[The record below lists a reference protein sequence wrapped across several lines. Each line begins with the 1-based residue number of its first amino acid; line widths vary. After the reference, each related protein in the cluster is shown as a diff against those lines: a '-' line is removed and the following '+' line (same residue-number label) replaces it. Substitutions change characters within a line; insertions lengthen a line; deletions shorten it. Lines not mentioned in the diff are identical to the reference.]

1 MGFKIDDTEW
11 LPQTTQEHATA
22 WMEEINALL
31 EANNVTD
38 ENGNIVKL
46 SQSFASALYLQVL
59 AGASRLEKNDEK
71 LNAGINSLNVEACD
85 DQQIEN
91 LLPIAAITR
100 NTGSYSTLTLTV
112 TADAENV
119 CVIPAGTKAPFKNVN
134 FIVQTQI
141 VLQPGTTQ
149 NIATVCDTI
158 GAIVVL
164 KGEIT
169 AFETQIPNLAGVV
182 NNVSSIPGNNA
193 ETTASLRQR
202 IIKGNTI
209 PYSLDGVKIA
219 LEELTGVNHARV
231 FFNYNTS
238 GTLTLVGGIELQPRT
253 AYVVI
258 NGESESIAET
268 YARYMNAPTQN
279 APGASSTGSYTT
291 VEMLVTAGAGDATV
305 RSGTSFS
312 YDGMMFK
319 LPPGM
324 ITSVTRK
331 TTASIKFYAIDVGPV
346 TIPAGAITAFDTT
359 IANVVNITNKASV
372 PGIAKT
378 AYSQNYISG
387 SGQTIPIKYDKAE
400 NEIVFVKVVI
410 AKTGESGSQIENQ
423 IKRDLIAASASWI
436 IGQNITSLLT
446 SAPFADCTYTE
457 VAYTQVSRDG
467 ETWVNLIETSV
478 NAIPRVSDDTI
489 TVEGLT

>member
-1 MGFKIDDTEW
+1 MGFKRDNTEW

-38 ENGNIVKL
+38 ENGDIVKL
-46 SQSFASALYLQVL
+46 SQSFASALYLQIL

-134 FIVQTQI
+134 FIVQTEI
-141 VLQPGTTQ
+141 ILQPGTTQ

-238 GTLTLVGGIELQPRT
+238 GILTLAGGIELQPRT

-258 NGESESIAET
+258 NGESDSIAET

-291 VEMLVTAGAGDATV
+291 VEILVTAGSGNATV
-305 RSGTSFS
+305 PKGTSFL
-312 YDGMMFK
+312 YDGMTFK
-319 LPPGM
+319 SDAEKTVGAGS
-324 ITSVTRK
+324 TVSVGFT
-331 TTASIKFYAIDVGPV
+331 AIDVGPV
-346 TIPAGAITAFDTT
+346 TIPAGAVTAFDTN
-359 IANVVNITNKASV
+359 IENAVNITNKASV

-378 AYSQNYISG
+378 AYSQNYISE

-400 NEIVFVKVVI
+400 NEIVFVKVFI

-436 IGQNITSLLT
+436 IGQNVTSLLT

-489 TVEGLT
+489 TVEILT

>member
-38 ENGNIVKL
+38 ENGDIVKL
-46 SQSFASALYLQVL
+46 SQSFASALYLQIL

-134 FIVQTQI
+134 FIVQTEI
-141 VLQPGTTQ
+141 ILQPGTTQ

-193 ETTASLRQR
+193 ETTANLRQR

-238 GTLTLVGGIELQPRT
+238 GILTLAGGIELQPRT

-258 NGESESIAET
+258 NGESDSIAET

-291 VEMLVTAGAGDATV
+291 VEILVTAGSGNATV
-305 RSGTSFS
+305 PKGTSFL
-312 YDGMMFK
+312 YDGMTFK
-319 LPPGM
+319 SDAEKTVGAGS
-324 ITSVTRK
+324 TVSVGFT
-331 TTASIKFYAIDVGPV
+331 AIDVGPV
-346 TIPAGAITAFDTT
+346 TIPAGAVTAFDTK
-359 IANVVNITNKASV
+359 IENAVNITNKASV

-378 AYSQNYISG
+378 AYSQNYISE

-400 NEIVFVKVVI
+400 NEIVFVKVFI

-489 TVEGLT
+489 TVEILT

>member
-38 ENGNIVKL
+38 ENGDIVKL
-46 SQSFASALYLQVL
+46 SQSFASALYLQIL

-182 NNVSSIPGNNA
+182 NNVSSVPGNNA

-238 GTLTLVGGIELQPRT
+238 GILTLAGGIELQPRT

-258 NGESESIAET
+258 NGESDSIAET
-268 YARYMNAPTQN
+268 YAKYMADS
-279 APGASSTGSYTT
+279 A
-291 VEMLVTAGAGDATV
+291 
-305 RSGTSFS
+305 
-312 YDGMMFK
+312 
-319 LPPGM
+319 
-324 ITSVTRK
+324 
-331 TTASIKFYAIDVGPV
+331 
-346 TIPAGAITAFDTT
+346 PAGNNAEHSDRMRHYRRNSRAQRRD
-359 IANVVNITNKASV
+359 NSV
-372 PGIAKT
+372 
-378 AYSQNYISG
+378 
-387 SGQTIPIKYDKAE
+387 
-400 NEIVFVKVVI
+400 
-410 AKTGESGSQIENQ
+410 
-423 IKRDLIAASASWI
+423 
-436 IGQNITSLLT
+436 
-446 SAPFADCTYTE
+446 
-457 VAYTQVSRDG
+457 
-467 ETWVNLIETSV
+467 
-478 NAIPRVSDDTI
+478 
-489 TVEGLT
+489 

>member
-38 ENGNIVKL
+38 ENGDIVKL
-46 SQSFASALYLQVL
+46 SQSFASALYLQIL

-134 FIVQTQI
+134 FVVQTQI
-141 VLQPGTTQ
+141 ILQPGTTQ

-158 GAIVVL
+158 GATVVL

-219 LEELTGVNHARV
+219 LEELTGVNNARV

-238 GTLTLVGGIELQPRT
+238 GTLTLAGGIELQPRT

-279 APGASSTGSYTT
+279 APGASSTGSRTT
-291 VEMLVTAGAGDATV
+291 VEVLVTAGGGDAAV
-305 RSGTSFS
+305 PKGTSFL
-312 YDGMMFK
+312 YDGMTF
-319 LPPGM
+319 L
-324 ITSVTRK
+324 SDEEK
-331 TTASIKFYAIDVGPV
+331 TIAAGSTASVGFTAVDVGPV
-346 TIPAGAITAFDTT
+346 TIPAGAVTAFDTS
-359 IANVVNITNKASV
+359 IENAANITNRASV
-372 PGIAKT
+372 PGTAKT

-387 SGQTIPIKYDKAE
+387 SGQAIPVKYDKAE
-400 NEIVFVKVVI
+400 NEVVFVKVFI

-467 ETWVNLIETSV
+467 ENWVNLIETSV

-489 TVEGLT
+489 TVEALT

>member
-112 TADAENV
+112 TANAENV

-169 AFETQIPNLAGVV
+169 AFETQIPNLASVV

-209 PYSLDGVKIA
+209 PYSLNGVKIA

-238 GTLTLVGGIELQPRT
+238 GTLTLAGGIELQPRT

-291 VEMLVTAGAGDATV
+291 VEILVTAGSKNATV
-305 RSGTSFS
+305 PKGTSFL
-312 YDGMMFK
+312 YDGMTFK
-319 LPPGM
+319 SNAAKNVGAG
-324 ITSVTRK
+324 S
-331 TTASIKFYAIDVGPV
+331 TASVGFTAINVGPV
-346 TIPAGAITAFDTT
+346 TIPSGAVTSFDTN

-378 AYSQNYISG
+378 AFIQNYISG

-400 NEIVFVKVVI
+400 NEIVFVKVFI

-446 SAPFADCTYTE
+446 SAPFANCTYTE

-467 ETWVNLIETSV
+467 ENWVNLIETSV

-489 TVEGLT
+489 IVEILT

>member
-1 MGFKIDDTEW
+1 MGFKINDTEW

-31 EANNVTD
+31 KANNVTD
-38 ENGNIVKL
+38 ENGDIVKL
-46 SQSFASALYLQVL
+46 SQNFASALYLQVL

-134 FIVQTQI
+134 FIVQTEI
-141 VLQPGTTQ
+141 ILQPGTTQ

-182 NNVSSIPGNNA
+182 NNVSSVPGNNA

-219 LEELTGVNHARV
+219 LEKLTGVNHARV
-231 FFNYNTS
+231 FFNYNTN
-238 GTLTLVGGIELQPRT
+238 GTLTLAGGIELQPRT

-258 NGESESIAET
+258 NGESDSIAET
-268 YARYMNAPTQN
+268 YAKYMNAPTQN
-279 APGASSTGSYTT
+279 APGASDTGSYTT
-291 VEMLVTAGAGDATV
+291 VEILVTAGSGNATV
-305 RSGTSFS
+305 PKGTSFL
-312 YDGMMFK
+312 YDGMTFK
-319 LPPGM
+319 SDSEK
-324 ITSVTRK
+324 IVSAES
-331 TTASIKFYAIDVGPV
+331 TASVSFTAVDVGPV
-346 TIPAGAITAFDTT
+346 TIPAGAVTAFDTN
-359 IANVVNITNKASV
+359 IENAVNITNKASV

-400 NEIVFVKVVI
+400 NEIVFVKVFI

-489 TVEGLT
+489 TVETLT

>member
-38 ENGNIVKL
+38 ENGDIVKL
-46 SQSFASALYLQVL
+46 SQNFASALYLQVL

-134 FIVQTQI
+134 FIVQTEI
-141 VLQPGTTQ
+141 ILQPGTTQ
-149 NIATVCDTI
+149 NIATVGDTV

-169 AFETQIPNLAGVV
+169 SFETQIPNLASVV
-182 NNVSSIPGNNA
+182 NNVSSVPGNNA

-238 GTLTLVGGIELQPRT
+238 GILTLAGGIELQPRT

-258 NGESESIAET
+258 NGESDSIAET
-268 YARYMNAPTQN
+268 YAKYMNAPTQN
-279 APGASSTGSYTT
+279 APGASDTGSYTT
-291 VEMLVTAGAGDATV
+291 VEILVTAGSGNATV
-305 RSGTSFS
+305 PKGTSFL
-312 YDGMMFK
+312 YDGMTFK
-319 LPPGM
+319 SDSEKIVSAG
-324 ITSVTRK
+324 S
-331 TTASIKFYAIDVGPV
+331 TASVSFTAVDVGPV
-346 TIPAGAITAFDTT
+346 TIPAGAVTAFDTN
-359 IANVVNITNKASV
+359 IENAVNITNKASV

-400 NEIVFVKVVI
+400 NEIVFVKVFI

-423 IKRDLIAASASWI
+423 IKRDLIATSASWI

-457 VAYTQVSRDG
+457 VAYTQVSKDG

-489 TVEGLT
+489 TVEILT

>member
-1 MGFKIDDTEW
+1 MGFKINDTEW

-22 WMEEINALL
+22 WMEEINTLL
-31 EANNVTD
+31 KANNVTD
-38 ENGNIVKL
+38 ENGDIVKL
-46 SQSFASALYLQVL
+46 SQNFASALYLQVL

-134 FIVQTQI
+134 FIVQTEI
-141 VLQPGTTQ
+141 ILQPGTTQ
-149 NIATVCDTI
+149 NITTVCDTI

-182 NNVSSIPGNNA
+182 NNVSSVPGNNA

-219 LEELTGVNHARV
+219 LEKLTGVNHARV
-231 FFNYNTS
+231 FFNYNTN
-238 GTLTLVGGIELQPRT
+238 GTLTLAGGIELQPRT

-258 NGESESIAET
+258 NGESDSIAET
-268 YARYMNAPTQN
+268 YAKYMNAPTQN
-279 APGASSTGSYTT
+279 APGASDTGSYTT
-291 VEMLVTAGAGDATV
+291 VEILVTAGSGNATV
-305 RSGTSFS
+305 PKGTSFL
-312 YDGMMFK
+312 YDGMTFK
-319 LPPGM
+319 SDSEKIVSAG
-324 ITSVTRK
+324 S
-331 TTASIKFYAIDVGPV
+331 TASVSFTAVDVGPV
-346 TIPAGAITAFDTT
+346 TIPAGAVTAFDTN
-359 IANVVNITNKASV
+359 IENAVNITNKASV

-400 NEIVFVKVVI
+400 NEIVFVKVFI

-489 TVEGLT
+489 TVETLI

>member
-46 SQSFASALYLQVL
+46 SQSFASALYLQVV

-112 TADAENV
+112 TAAAENV
-119 CVIPAGTKAPFKNVN
+119 CVIPAGSKAPFKNVN
-134 FIVQTQI
+134 FVVQTQI

-169 AFETQIPNLAGVV
+169 AFETQIPNLASVV

-238 GTLTLVGGIELQPRT
+238 GFLTLAGGIELQPRT

-258 NGESESIAET
+258 NGESDSIAET

-291 VEMLVTAGAGDATV
+291 VEILVTAGSANATV
-305 RSGTSFS
+305 PKGTSFL
-312 YDGMMFK
+312 YDGMTFK
-319 LPPGM
+319 SNAAKTVSAGR
-324 ITSVTRK
+324 TVSVGFT
-331 TTASIKFYAIDVGPV
+331 AIDVGPV
-346 TIPAGAITAFDTT
+346 TIPAGAVTAFDTS
-359 IANVVNITNKASV
+359 IENVVNITNKASV

-400 NEIVFVKVVI
+400 NEIVFVKVFI

-457 VAYTQVSRDG
+457 VAYTQVSRNG

-489 TVEGLT
+489 IVETLT

>member
-11 LPQTTQEHATA
+11 RPQTTQEHATA
-22 WMEEINALL
+22 WMEEMNALL

-38 ENGNIVKL
+38 ENGDIVKL
-46 SQSFASALYLQVL
+46 SQTFASALYLQIL

-100 NTGSYSTLTLTV
+100 NTGSYSTLKLTV

-238 GTLTLVGGIELQPRT
+238 GTLTLAGGIELQPRT

-258 NGESESIAET
+258 NGESDSIAET
-268 YARYMNAPTQN
+268 YAKYMNAPTQN
-279 APGASSTGSYTT
+279 APGASDTGSYTT
-291 VEMLVTAGAGDATV
+291 VEILVTAGSGNATV
-305 RSGTSFS
+305 PKGTTFL
-312 YDGMMFK
+312 YDGMTFK
-319 LPPGM
+319 SDAEKTVGAGS
-324 ITSVTRK
+324 TVSVGF
-331 TTASIKFYAIDVGPV
+331 TAINVGPV
-346 TIPAGAITAFDTT
+346 SIPAGAVTAFDTN
-359 IANVVNITNKASV
+359 IENAVNITNKASV

-400 NEIVFVKVVI
+400 NEIVFVKVFI
-410 AKTGESGSQIENQ
+410 AKTGERGSQIDNQ

-446 SAPFADCTYTE
+446 SAPFADCIYTE

-489 TVEGLT
+489 TVEALT

>member
-1 MGFKIDDTEW
+1 MGFKIDNTEW

-38 ENGNIVKL
+38 ENGDIVKL
-46 SQSFASALYLQVL
+46 SQSFASALYLQIL

-91 LLPIAAITR
+91 LLPIAAMTR

-119 CVIPAGTKAPFKNVN
+119 CVIPAGTKAPFRNVN

-238 GTLTLVGGIELQPRT
+238 GILTLAGGIELQPRT

-258 NGESESIAET
+258 NGESDSIAET

-279 APGASSTGSYTT
+279 APGASDTGSRTT
-291 VEMLVTAGAGDATV
+291 VEVLVTAGSGNATV
-305 RSGTSFS
+305 PKSTSFL
-312 YDGMMFK
+312 YDEMTFK
-319 LPPGM
+319 SD
-324 ITSVTRK
+324 TEK
-331 TTASIKFYAIDVGPV
+331 TVSAGSTASVGFTAIDVGPV
-346 TIPAGAITAFDTT
+346 TIPAGAVTAFDTS
-359 IANVVNITNKASV
+359 IENAVNITNRASV
-372 PGIAKT
+372 PGEAKT

-387 SGQTIPIKYDKAE
+387 SGQTIPVKYDKAE
-400 NEIVFVKVVI
+400 NEIVFVKVFI

-436 IGQNITSLLT
+436 IGQTITSLLT

-467 ETWVNLIETSV
+467 EIWVNLIETSV

-489 TVEGLT
+489 TVETLI

>member
-1 MGFKIDDTEW
+1 M
-11 LPQTTQEHATA
+11 
-22 WMEEINALL
+22 
-31 EANNVTD
+31 
-38 ENGNIVKL
+38 
-46 SQSFASALYLQVL
+46 
-59 AGASRLEKNDEK
+59 
-71 LNAGINSLNVEACD
+71 
-85 DQQIEN
+85 
-91 LLPIAAITR
+91 
-100 NTGSYSTLTLTV
+100 

-134 FIVQTQI
+134 FVVQTQI
-141 VLQPGTTQ
+141 ILQPGTTQ

-238 GTLTLVGGIELQPRT
+238 GTLTLAGGIELQPRT

-279 APGASSTGSYTT
+279 APGASDTGSRTT
-291 VEMLVTAGAGDATV
+291 VEVLVTAGSGNATV
-305 RSGTSFS
+305 PKGTSFL
-312 YDGMMFK
+312 YDGMTFK
-319 LPPGM
+319 
-324 ITSVTRK
+324 SDSEK
-331 TTASIKFYAIDVGPV
+331 TVSAGSTASVGFTAVDVGPV
-346 TIPAGAITAFDTT
+346 TIPAGAVTAFDTS
-359 IANVVNITNKASV
+359 IKNVVNITNKASV

-387 SGQTIPIKYDKAE
+387 SGQTIPVKYDKAE
-400 NEIVFVKVVI
+400 NEIVFVKVFI
-410 AKTGESGSQIENQ
+410 ARTGESGSQIENQ

-478 NAIPRVSDDTI
+478 NSIPRVSDDTI
-489 TVEGLT
+489 TVETLT

>member
-112 TADAENV
+112 TANAENV

-141 VLQPGTTQ
+141 VLRPGTTQ

-169 AFETQIPNLAGVV
+169 AFETQIPNLASVV

-238 GTLTLVGGIELQPRT
+238 GTLTLAGGIELQPRT

-258 NGESESIAET
+258 NGESESIAKT

-291 VEMLVTAGAGDATV
+291 VEILVTAGSGNATV
-305 RSGTSFS
+305 PKGTSFL
-312 YDGMMFK
+312 YDGMTFK
-319 LPPGM
+319 
-324 ITSVTRK
+324 SNAAK
-331 TTASIKFYAIDVGPV
+331 TVGAGSTASVRFTAIDVGPV
-346 TIPAGAITAFDTT
+346 TIPAGAVTAFDTS
-359 IANVVNITNKASV
+359 IKNVVNITNKASV

-378 AYSQNYISG
+378 AFSQNYISG
-387 SGQTIPIKYDKAE
+387 SGQTIPVKYDKAE
-400 NEIVFVKVVI
+400 NEIVFVKVFI

-457 VAYTQVSRDG
+457 VAYTQVSRNG

-489 TVEGLT
+489 IVEILT

>member
-11 LPQTTQEHATA
+11 RPQTTQEHATA

-38 ENGNIVKL
+38 ENGDIVKL
-46 SQSFASALYLQVL
+46 SQSFASALYLQIL

-134 FIVQTQI
+134 FIVQTEI
-141 VLQPGTTQ
+141 ILQPGTTQ

-182 NNVSSIPGNNA
+182 NNVSSVPGNNA

-219 LEELTGVNHARV
+219 LEKLTGVNHARV

-238 GTLTLVGGIELQPRT
+238 GILTLAGGIELQPRT

-258 NGESESIAET
+258 NGESDSIAET
-268 YARYMNAPTQN
+268 YAKYMNAPTQN
-279 APGASSTGSYTT
+279 APGASDTGSYTT
-291 VEMLVTAGAGDATV
+291 VEILVTAGSGNATV
-305 RSGTSFS
+305 PKDTSFL
-312 YDGMMFK
+312 YDGMTFK
-319 LPPGM
+319 SDSEKIVSAG
-324 ITSVTRK
+324 S
-331 TTASIKFYAIDVGPV
+331 TASVSFTAVDVGPV
-346 TIPAGAITAFDTT
+346 TIPAGALTAFDTN
-359 IANVVNITNKASV
+359 IENAVNITNKASV

-400 NEIVFVKVVI
+400 NEIVFVKVFI

-489 TVEGLT
+489 IVGSY

>member
-1 MGFKIDDTEW
+1 M
-11 LPQTTQEHATA
+11 
-22 WMEEINALL
+22 
-31 EANNVTD
+31 
-38 ENGNIVKL
+38 
-46 SQSFASALYLQVL
+46 
-59 AGASRLEKNDEK
+59 
-71 LNAGINSLNVEACD
+71 
-85 DQQIEN
+85 
-91 LLPIAAITR
+91 
-100 NTGSYSTLTLTV
+100 
-112 TADAENV
+112 
-119 CVIPAGTKAPFKNVN
+119 
-134 FIVQTQI
+134 
-141 VLQPGTTQ
+141 
-149 NIATVCDTI
+149 
-158 GAIVVL
+158 L

-182 NNVSSIPGNNA
+182 NNVSSVPGNNA

-238 GTLTLVGGIELQPRT
+238 GILTLAGGIELQPRT

-258 NGESESIAET
+258 NGESDSIAET
-268 YARYMNAPTQN
+268 YAKYMNAPTQN
-279 APGASSTGSYTT
+279 APGASDTGSYTT
-291 VEMLVTAGAGDATV
+291 VEILVTAGSGNATV
-305 RSGTSFS
+305 PKNTSFL
-312 YDGMMFK
+312 YDGMTFK
-319 LPPGM
+319 SDSEKIVSAG
-324 ITSVTRK
+324 S
-331 TTASIKFYAIDVGPV
+331 TASVSFTAVDVGPV
-346 TIPAGAITAFDTT
+346 TIPAGAVTETYAKYMNAPTQNAPGASDTGSYTTVEILVTAGSGNATVPKNTSFLYDGMTFKSDSEKIVSAGSTASVSFTAVDVGPVTIPAGAVTAFDTK
-359 IANVVNITNKASV
+359 IENAVNITNKASV

-378 AYSQNYISG
+378 AYSQNYISE

-400 NEIVFVKVVI
+400 NEIVFVKVFI

-423 IKRDLIAASASWI
+423 IKRDLIATSASWI

-446 SAPFADCTYTE
+446 SAPFADCTYTD

-489 TVEGLT
+489 TVETLT

>member
-1 MGFKIDDTEW
+1 MGFKIDNTEW

-38 ENGNIVKL
+38 ENGDIVKL
-46 SQSFASALYLQVL
+46 SQSFASALYLQIL

-134 FIVQTQI
+134 FIVQTEI
-141 VLQPGTTQ
+141 ILQPGTTQ

-169 AFETQIPNLAGVV
+169 EFETQIPNLAGVV
-182 NNVSSIPGNNA
+182 NNVSSVPGSNV

-219 LEELTGVNHARV
+219 LEKLTGVNHARV

-238 GTLTLVGGIELQPRT
+238 GILTLAGGIELQPRT

-258 NGESESIAET
+258 NGESDSIAET
-268 YARYMNAPTQN
+268 YAKYMNAPTQN
-279 APGASSTGSYTT
+279 APGASDTGSYTT
-291 VEMLVTAGAGDATV
+291 VEILVTAGSGNATV
-305 RSGTSFS
+305 PKGTSFL
-312 YDGMMFK
+312 YDGMTFK
-319 LPPGM
+319 SDSEKIVSAG
-324 ITSVTRK
+324 S
-331 TTASIKFYAIDVGPV
+331 TASVSFTAVDVGPV
-346 TIPAGAITAFDTT
+346 TIPAGAVTAFDTN
-359 IANVVNITNKASV
+359 IENAVNITNKASV

-400 NEIVFVKVVI
+400 NEIVFVKVFI

-457 VAYTQVSRDG
+457 VAYTQVSKDG

-489 TVEGLT
+489 TVGRY

>member
-112 TADAENV
+112 TANAENV

-134 FIVQTQI
+134 FVVQTQI

-169 AFETQIPNLAGVV
+169 AFETQIPNLASVV

-238 GTLTLVGGIELQPRT
+238 GFLTLAGGIELQPRT

-258 NGESESIAET
+258 NGESDSIAET

-291 VEMLVTAGAGDATV
+291 VEILVTAGSANATV
-305 RSGTSFS
+305 PKGTSFL
-312 YDGMMFK
+312 YDGMTFK
-319 LPPGM
+319 SNAAKTVSAGR
-324 ITSVTRK
+324 TVSVGFT
-331 TTASIKFYAIDVGPV
+331 AIDVGPV
-346 TIPAGAITAFDTT
+346 TIPAGAVTAFDTS
-359 IANVVNITNKASV
+359 IENVVNITNKASV

-400 NEIVFVKVVI
+400 NEIVFVKVFI

-457 VAYTQVSRDG
+457 VAYTQVSRNG

-489 TVEGLT
+489 IVETLT

>member
-91 LLPIAAITR
+91 LLPIAAIKR
-100 NTGSYSTLTLTV
+100 NTGSYSTLALTV

-169 AFETQIPNLAGVV
+169 AFETQIPNLASVV

-238 GTLTLVGGIELQPRT
+238 GTLTLAGGIELQPRT

-291 VEMLVTAGAGDATV
+291 VEILVTAGSGNATV
-305 RSGTSFS
+305 PKGTSFL
-312 YDGMMFK
+312 YDGMTFK
-319 LPPGM
+319 
-324 ITSVTRK
+324 SDAEK
-331 TTASIKFYAIDVGPV
+331 TVGAESTASVGFTAIDVGPV
-346 TIPAGAITAFDTT
+346 TIPAGAVTAFDTS
-359 IANVVNITNKASV
+359 IENAVNITNRASV
-372 PGIAKT
+372 PGTAKT
-378 AYSQNYISG
+378 AYSQDYISG
-387 SGQTIPIKYDKAE
+387 SGQAIPVKYDKAE
-400 NEIVFVKVVI
+400 NEVVFVKVFI
-410 AKTGESGSQIENQ
+410 AKTGESGSQVENQ

-446 SAPFADCTYTE
+446 SAPFTDCSYTE
-457 VAYTQVSRDG
+457 VAYTEVSSNG
-467 ETWVNLIETSV
+467 ENWANLIETSV

-489 TVEGLT
+489 IVEILT

>member
-1 MGFKIDDTEW
+1 MGFKINDTEW

-38 ENGNIVKL
+38 ENGDIVKL
-46 SQSFASALYLQVL
+46 SQNFASALYLQVL

-134 FIVQTQI
+134 FIVQTEI
-141 VLQPGTTQ
+141 ILQPGTTQ

-182 NNVSSIPGNNA
+182 NNVSSVPGNNA

-202 IIKGNTI
+202 ITKGNTI

-219 LEELTGVNHARV
+219 LENLTGVNHARV

-238 GTLTLVGGIELQPRT
+238 GILTLAGGIELQPRT

-258 NGESESIAET
+258 NGESDSIAET
-268 YARYMNAPTQN
+268 YAKYMNAPTQN
-279 APGASSTGSYTT
+279 APGASDTGSYTT
-291 VEMLVTAGAGDATV
+291 VEILVTAGSGNATV
-305 RSGTSFS
+305 PKGTSFL
-312 YDGMMFK
+312 YDGMTFK
-319 LPPGM
+319 SDSEKIVSAG
-324 ITSVTRK
+324 S
-331 TTASIKFYAIDVGPV
+331 TASVSFTAVDVGPV
-346 TIPAGAITAFDTT
+346 TIPAGAVTAFDTN
-359 IANVVNITNKASV
+359 IENAVNITNKASV

-400 NEIVFVKVVI
+400 NEIVFVKVFI

-457 VAYTQVSRDG
+457 VAYTQVSKDG

-489 TVEGLT
+489 TVEILT

>member
-112 TADAENV
+112 TANAENV

-134 FIVQTQI
+134 FVVQTQI
-141 VLQPGTTQ
+141 VLHPGTTQ

-169 AFETQIPNLAGVV
+169 AFETQIPNLASVV

-238 GTLTLVGGIELQPRT
+238 GFLTLAGGIELQPRT

-258 NGESESIAET
+258 NGESDSIAET

-291 VEMLVTAGAGDATV
+291 VEILVTAGSANATV
-305 RSGTSFS
+305 PKGTSFL
-312 YDGMMFK
+312 YDGMTFK
-319 LPPGM
+319 SNAAKTVSAGR
-324 ITSVTRK
+324 TVSVGFT
-331 TTASIKFYAIDVGPV
+331 AIDVGPV
-346 TIPAGAITAFDTT
+346 TIPAGAVTAFDTS
-359 IANVVNITNKASV
+359 IENVVNITNKASV

-387 SGQTIPIKYDKAE
+387 SGQIIPIKYDKAE
-400 NEIVFVKVVI
+400 NEIVFVKVFI

-457 VAYTQVSRDG
+457 VAYTQVSRNG
-467 ETWVNLIETSV
+467 ETWVNLIETPV

-489 TVEGLT
+489 IVEILT

>member
-1 MGFKIDDTEW
+1 M
-11 LPQTTQEHATA
+11 
-22 WMEEINALL
+22 
-31 EANNVTD
+31 
-38 ENGNIVKL
+38 
-46 SQSFASALYLQVL
+46 
-59 AGASRLEKNDEK
+59 
-71 LNAGINSLNVEACD
+71 
-85 DQQIEN
+85 
-91 LLPIAAITR
+91 
-100 NTGSYSTLTLTV
+100 
-112 TADAENV
+112 
-119 CVIPAGTKAPFKNVN
+119 N
-134 FIVQTQI
+134 FIVQTEI
-141 VLQPGTTQ
+141 ILQPGTTQ

-169 AFETQIPNLAGVV
+169 AFETQIPPLAGVV
-182 NNVSSIPGNNA
+182 NNVSSIPGNTA

-219 LEELTGVNHARV
+219 LEELTGVNHARG

-238 GTLTLVGGIELQPRT
+238 GILTLAGGIELQPRT

-258 NGESESIAET
+258 NGESDSIAET

-291 VEMLVTAGAGDATV
+291 VEILVTAGSGNATV
-305 RSGTSFS
+305 PKGTSFL
-312 YDGMMFK
+312 YDGMTFK
-319 LPPGM
+319 SDAEKTVGAGS
-324 ITSVTRK
+324 TVSVGFT
-331 TTASIKFYAIDVGPV
+331 AIDVGPV
-346 TIPAGAITAFDTT
+346 TIPAEAVTAFDTN
-359 IANVVNITNKASV
+359 IENAVNITNKASV

-400 NEIVFVKVVI
+400 NEIVFVKVFI

-478 NAIPRVSDDTI
+478 NAIPRISDDTI
-489 TVEGLT
+489 TVEALT

>member
-38 ENGNIVKL
+38 ENGDIVKL
-46 SQSFASALYLQVL
+46 SQSFASALYLQIL

-112 TADAENV
+112 TADADNV

-164 KGEIT
+164 KGEVT
-169 AFETQIPNLAGVV
+169 AFETQIPNLASVV

-238 GTLTLVGGIELQPRT
+238 GTLTLAGEIELQPRT

-258 NGESESIAET
+258 NGESDSIAET

-279 APGASSTGSYTT
+279 APGASDTGSRTT
-291 VEMLVTAGAGDATV
+291 VEVLVTAGSGNATV
-305 RSGTSFS
+305 PKGTSFL
-312 YDGMMFK
+312 YDGMTFK
-319 LPPGM
+319 SD
-324 ITSVTRK
+324 TEK
-331 TTASIKFYAIDVGPV
+331 TVSAGSTASVGFTAIDVGPV
-346 TIPAGAITAFDTT
+346 TIPAGAVTAFDTS
-359 IANVVNITNKASV
+359 IENAVNITNRASV
-372 PGIAKT
+372 PGEAKT

-387 SGQTIPIKYDKAE
+387 SGQTIPVKYDKAE
-400 NEIVFVKVVI
+400 NEIVFVKVFI

-457 VAYTQVSRDG
+457 VAYTQMSRDG
-467 ETWVNLIETSV
+467 ENWVNLIETSV
-478 NAIPRVSDDTI
+478 NTIPYVSDDTI
-489 TVEGLT
+489 TVEILT

>member
-38 ENGNIVKL
+38 ANGNIVKL

-169 AFETQIPNLAGVV
+169 AFETQIPNLASVV

-209 PYSLDGVKIA
+209 PYSLNGVKIA

-238 GTLTLVGGIELQPRT
+238 GTLTLAGGIELQPRT

-291 VEMLVTAGAGDATV
+291 VEILVTAGSANATV
-305 RSGTSFS
+305 PKGTSFL
-312 YDGMMFK
+312 YDGMTFK
-319 LPPGM
+319 SNAAKTVSAGR
-324 ITSVTRK
+324 TVSVGFT
-331 TTASIKFYAIDVGPV
+331 AIDVGPV
-346 TIPAGAITAFDTT
+346 TIPAGAVTAFDTS
-359 IANVVNITNKASV
+359 IENVVNITNKASV

-400 NEIVFVKVVI
+400 NEIVFVKVFI

-457 VAYTQVSRDG
+457 VAYTQVSRNG

-489 TVEGLT
+489 IVEY

>member
-31 EANNVTD
+31 EVNNVTD
-38 ENGNIVKL
+38 EDGNIVKL
-46 SQSFASALYLQVL
+46 SQSFASALYLQIL

-149 NIATVCDTI
+149 NIATICDTI

-169 AFETQIPNLAGVV
+169 AFETQIPNLAGVM

-238 GTLTLVGGIELQPRT
+238 GILTLAGGIELQPRT

-258 NGESESIAET
+258 NGESDSIAEI

-279 APGASSTGSYTT
+279 APGASDTGSYTT
-291 VEMLVTAGAGDATV
+291 VEVLVTAGSGNATV
-305 RSGTSFS
+305 PKGTSFL
-312 YDGMMFK
+312 YDGMTFK
-319 LPPGM
+319 SDSEKTVSAGS
-324 ITSVTRK
+324 TVSVGFT
-331 TTASIKFYAIDVGPV
+331 AIDIGPV
-346 TIPAGAITAFDTT
+346 TIPAGAITAFDTN
-359 IANVVNITNKASV
+359 IENAVKITNKASV

-387 SGQTIPIKYDKAE
+387 SGQTIPVKYDKAE

-410 AKTGESGSQIENQ
+410 AKTGESGIQIENQ

-446 SAPFADCTYTE
+446 SAPFVDCTYTE
-457 VAYTQVSRDG
+457 VAYTQVSRNG
-467 ETWVNLIETSV
+467 ENWVNLIETSV
-478 NAIPRVSDDTI
+478 NMIPRVSDDTI
-489 TVEGLT
+489 TVETQA

>member
-38 ENGNIVKL
+38 ENGDIVKL
-46 SQSFASALYLQVL
+46 SQSFASALYLQIL

-149 NIATVCDTI
+149 NIETVCDTI

-209 PYSLDGVKIA
+209 PYSLDGMKIA
-219 LEELTGVNHARV
+219 LEKLTGVNHARV

-238 GTLTLVGGIELQPRT
+238 GTLTLAGGIELHPRT

-258 NGESESIAET
+258 NGESDSIAET

-279 APGASSTGSYTT
+279 APGASDTGSRTT
-291 VEMLVTAGAGDATV
+291 VEVLVTAGSGNATV
-305 RSGTSFS
+305 PKGTSFL
-312 YDGMMFK
+312 YDGMTFK
-319 LPPGM
+319 
-324 ITSVTRK
+324 SDSEK
-331 TTASIKFYAIDVGPV
+331 TVSTGSTASIGFTAIDVGPV
-346 TIPAGAITAFDTT
+346 TIPAGAVTAFDTS
-359 IANVVNITNKASV
+359 IENAVNITNKASV

-387 SGQTIPIKYDKAE
+387 SGQTIPVKYDKAE
-400 NEIVFVKVVI
+400 NEIVFVKVFI

-436 IGQNITSLLT
+436 IGQSITSLLT

-489 TVEGLT
+489 TVEALT

>member
-11 LPQTTQEHATA
+11 RPQTTQEHATA

-38 ENGNIVKL
+38 ENGDIVKL
-46 SQSFASALYLQVL
+46 SQNFASALYLQVL

-100 NTGSYSTLTLTV
+100 NTGSYSTLMLTV

-134 FIVQTQI
+134 FIVQTEI
-141 VLQPGTTQ
+141 ILQPGTTQ

-182 NNVSSIPGNNA
+182 NNVSSVPGNNA

-238 GTLTLVGGIELQPRT
+238 GILILAGGIELQPRT

-258 NGESESIAET
+258 NGESDSIAET
-268 YARYMNAPTQN
+268 YAKYMNAPTQN
-279 APGASSTGSYTT
+279 ATGASDTGSYTT
-291 VEMLVTAGAGDATV
+291 VEIFVTAGSGNATV
-305 RSGTSFS
+305 PKGTSFL
-312 YDGMMFK
+312 YDGMTFK
-319 LPPGM
+319 SDSEKIVSAG
-324 ITSVTRK
+324 S
-331 TTASIKFYAIDVGPV
+331 TASVSFTAVDVGPV
-346 TIPAGAITAFDTT
+346 TIPVGAVTAFDTN
-359 IANVVNITNKASV
+359 IENAVNITNKTSV

-400 NEIVFVKVVI
+400 NEIVFVKVFI

-457 VAYTQVSRDG
+457 VAYTQVSKDG

-489 TVEGLT
+489 TVEILT

>member
-1 MGFKIDDTEW
+1 MGFKIDETEW

-112 TADAENV
+112 TADAENA
-119 CVIPAGTKAPFKNVN
+119 CTIPAGTKAPFKNVN
-134 FIVQTQI
+134 FIVQTEI
-141 VLQPGTTQ
+141 ILQPGTTQ
-149 NIATVCDTI
+149 NIATVCDTV

-169 AFETQIPNLAGVV
+169 SFETQIPNLASVV
-182 NNVSSIPGNNA
+182 NNVSSVPGNNA

-238 GTLTLVGGIELQPRT
+238 GAMTLAGGIELQPRT

-258 NGESESIAET
+258 NGESDRIAET

-291 VEMLVTAGAGDATV
+291 VEILVTAGSGNATV
-305 RSGTSFS
+305 PKGTSFL
-312 YDGMMFK
+312 YDGMTFR
-319 LPPGM
+319 
-324 ITSVTRK
+324 SDAEK
-331 TTASIKFYAIDVGPV
+331 TVGAGSTASISFTAVDVGPV
-346 TIPAGAITAFDTT
+346 TIPAGAVTAFDTN
-359 IANVVNITNKASV
+359 IENAVNITNRASV
-372 PGIAKT
+372 PGTAKT
-378 AYSQNYISG
+378 AYSQDYISG
-387 SGQTIPIKYDKAE
+387 SGQAIPIKYDKAE
-400 NEIVFVKVVI
+400 NEAVFVKVFI
-410 AKTGESGSQIENQ
+410 SKTGESGSQIENQ

-446 SAPFADCTYTE
+446 SAPFADCSYTE
-457 VAYTQVSRDG
+457 VAYTQVSSNG
-467 ETWVNLIETSV
+467 ENWVNLIETSV

-489 TVEGLT
+489 IVETLT

>member
-1 MGFKIDDTEW
+1 MGFKIDDKQW

-38 ENGNIVKL
+38 ENGKIVKL
-46 SQSFASALYLQVL
+46 SQSFASALYLQIL
-59 AGASRLEKNDEK
+59 AGASCLEKNDEK

-100 NTGSYSTLTLTV
+100 NTGSCSTLTLTV

-182 NNVSSIPGNNA
+182 NNVSSVPGNNA

-238 GTLTLVGGIELQPRT
+238 GILTLAGGIELQPRT

-258 NGESESIAET
+258 NGESDSIAET
-268 YARYMNAPTQN
+268 YAKYMNAPTQN
-279 APGASSTGSYTT
+279 ATGASDTGSYTT
-291 VEMLVTAGAGDATV
+291 VEILVTAGSGNATV
-305 RSGTSFS
+305 PKGTSFL
-312 YDGMMFK
+312 YDGMTFK
-319 LPPGM
+319 SDSEKIVSAG
-324 ITSVTRK
+324 S
-331 TTASIKFYAIDVGPV
+331 TASVSFTAVDVGPV
-346 TIPAGAITAFDTT
+346 TIPAGAVTAFDTN
-359 IANVVNITNKASV
+359 IENAVNITNKASV

-400 NEIVFVKVVI
+400 NEIVFVKVFI

-457 VAYTQVSRDG
+457 VAYTQVSKDG

-489 TVEGLT
+489 TVEILT

>member
-38 ENGNIVKL
+38 ENGDIVKL
-46 SQSFASALYLQVL
+46 SQNFASALYLQVL

-134 FIVQTQI
+134 FIVQTEI
-141 VLQPGTTQ
+141 ILQPGTTQ

-169 AFETQIPNLAGVV
+169 AFETQIPPLAGVV

-219 LEELTGVNHARV
+219 LEELTGVNHARG

-238 GTLTLVGGIELQPRT
+238 GILTLAGGIELQPRT

-258 NGESESIAET
+258 NGESDSIAET

-291 VEMLVTAGAGDATV
+291 VEILVTAGSGNATV
-305 RSGTSFS
+305 PKGTSFL
-312 YDGMMFK
+312 YDGMTFK
-319 LPPGM
+319 SDAEKTVGAGS
-324 ITSVTRK
+324 TVSVGFT
-331 TTASIKFYAIDVGPV
+331 AIDVGPV
-346 TIPAGAITAFDTT
+346 TIPAEAVTAFDTN
-359 IANVVNITNKASV
+359 IENAVNITNKASV

-400 NEIVFVKVVI
+400 NEIVFVKVFI

-478 NAIPRVSDDTI
+478 NAIPRISDDTI
-489 TVEGLT
+489 TVEALT

>member
-11 LPQTTQEHATA
+11 LPQTTQEHATE

-134 FIVQTQI
+134 FVVQTQI
-141 VLQPGTTQ
+141 ILQPGTTQ

-238 GTLTLVGGIELQPRT
+238 GTLTLAGGIELQPRT

-279 APGASSTGSYTT
+279 APGASDTGSFTT
-291 VEMLVTAGAGDATV
+291 VEVLVTAGGGNATV
-305 RSGTSFS
+305 PKGTSFL
-312 YDGMMFK
+312 YDGMTFK
-319 LPPGM
+319 SDAEKTIAAGS
-324 ITSVTRK
+324 TVSVGFT
-331 TTASIKFYAIDVGPV
+331 AIDVGPV
-346 TIPAGAITAFDTT
+346 TIPAGAVTAFDTS
-359 IANVVNITNKASV
+359 IENAVNITNRASV
-372 PGIAKT
+372 PGEAKT

-387 SGQTIPIKYDKAE
+387 SGQAIPVKYDKAE
-400 NEIVFVKVVI
+400 NEVVFVKVFI

-467 ETWVNLIETSV
+467 ENWVNLIETSV

-489 TVEGLT
+489 TVEALT

>member
-31 EANNVTD
+31 EANNVID
-38 ENGNIVKL
+38 EDGNIVKL
-46 SQSFASALYLQVL
+46 SQNFASALYLQIL

-238 GTLTLVGGIELQPRT
+238 GTITLAGGIELQPRT

-258 NGESESIAET
+258 NGESDSIAET

-279 APGASSTGSYTT
+279 APSASDTGSYTT
-291 VEMLVTAGAGDATV
+291 VEVLVTAGSGSATV
-305 RSGTSFS
+305 PKGTSFL
-312 YDGMMFK
+312 YDGMTFK
-319 LPPGM
+319 
-324 ITSVTRK
+324 SDSEK
-331 TTASIKFYAIDVGPV
+331 TVSAGSTASVGFTAIDVGPV
-346 TIPAGAITAFDTT
+346 TIPAGVITAFDTN
-359 IANVVNITNKASV
+359 IENAVNITNKASM

-378 AYSQNYISG
+378 AYSQYYISG

-410 AKTGESGSQIENQ
+410 DKNGEYGSQVENQ

-446 SAPFADCTYTE
+446 SAPFVDCTYTKI
-457 VAYTQVSRDG
+457 AYTQVSRNG
-467 ETWVNLIETSV
+467 ENWVSLIETSV
-478 NAIPRVSDDTI
+478 NAIPHVSDDTI
-489 TVEGLT
+489 IVETLI

>member
-1 MGFKIDDTEW
+1 MGFKIDETEW

-112 TADAENV
+112 SADAENA
-119 CVIPAGTKAPFKNVN
+119 CIIPAGTKAPFKNVN
-134 FIVQTQI
+134 FIVQTEI
-141 VLQPGTTQ
+141 ILQPGTTQ
-149 NIATVCDTI
+149 NIATVCDTV

-169 AFETQIPNLAGVV
+169 SFETQIPNLASVV
-182 NNVSSIPGNNA
+182 NNVSSVPGNNA

-209 PYSLDGVKIA
+209 PYSLDGMKIA
-219 LEELTGVNHARV
+219 LEELTGINHARV

-238 GTLTLVGGIELQPRT
+238 GAMTLAGGIELQPRT

-258 NGESESIAET
+258 NGESDRIAET

-291 VEMLVTAGAGDATV
+291 VEILVTAGSGNATV
-305 RSGTSFS
+305 PKGTSFL
-312 YDGMMFK
+312 YDGMTFK
-319 LPPGM
+319 
-324 ITSVTRK
+324 SDAEK
-331 TTASIKFYAIDVGPV
+331 TVGAGSTASISFTAVDVGPV
-346 TIPAGAITAFDTT
+346 TIPAGAVTAFDTN
-359 IANVVNITNKASV
+359 IENAVNITNKASV
-372 PGIAKT
+372 LGMAKT
-378 AYSQNYISG
+378 AYSQDYISG
-387 SGQTIPIKYDKAE
+387 SGQAIPIKYDKAE
-400 NEIVFVKVVI
+400 NEAVFVKVFI
-410 AKTGESGSQIENQ
+410 SKNGESGSQVENQ

-446 SAPFADCTYTE
+446 SAPFTDCSYTE
-457 VAYTQVSRDG
+457 VAYTQVSSNG
-467 ETWVNLIETSV
+467 ENWVNLIETSV

-489 TVEGLT
+489 IVETLT

>member
-112 TADAENV
+112 TANAENV
-119 CVIPAGTKAPFKNVN
+119 CVIPAGIKAPFKNVN

-169 AFETQIPNLAGVV
+169 AFETQIPNLESVV

-209 PYSLDGVKIA
+209 PYSLNGVKIA

-238 GTLTLVGGIELQPRT
+238 GILTLAGGIELQPRT

-258 NGESESIAET
+258 NGESDSIAET
-268 YARYMNAPTQN
+268 YAKYMNAPTQN
-279 APGASSTGSYTT
+279 APGASDTGSYTT
-291 VEMLVTAGAGDATV
+291 VEILVTAGSGNATV
-305 RSGTSFS
+305 PKNTSFL
-312 YDGMMFK
+312 YDGMTFK
-319 LPPGM
+319 SDSEKIVSAG
-324 ITSVTRK
+324 S
-331 TTASIKFYAIDVGPV
+331 TASVSFTAVDVGPV
-346 TIPAGAITAFDTT
+346 TIPAGAVTAFDTN
-359 IANVVNITNKASV
+359 IENAVNITNKASV

-378 AYSQNYISG
+378 AYSQNYISE

-400 NEIVFVKVVI
+400 NEIVFVKVFI

-423 IKRDLIAASASWI
+423 IKRDLIATSASWI

-446 SAPFADCTYTE
+446 SAPFADCTYTD

-489 TVEGLT
+489 TVETLT

>member
-46 SQSFASALYLQVL
+46 SQNFASALYLQVL

-134 FIVQTQI
+134 FIVQTEI
-141 VLQPGTTQ
+141 ILQPGTTQ

-182 NNVSSIPGNNA
+182 NNVSSVPGNNA

-219 LEELTGVNHARV
+219 LEVLTGVNHARV

-238 GTLTLVGGIELQPRT
+238 GILTLAGGIELQPRT

-258 NGESESIAET
+258 NGESDSIAET
-268 YARYMNAPTQN
+268 YAKYMNAPTQN
-279 APGASSTGSYTT
+279 APGASDTGSYTT
-291 VEMLVTAGAGDATV
+291 VEILVTAGSGNATV
-305 RSGTSFS
+305 PKNTSFL
-312 YDGMMFK
+312 YDGMTFK
-319 LPPGM
+319 SDSEKIVSAG
-324 ITSVTRK
+324 S
-331 TTASIKFYAIDVGPV
+331 TASVSFTAVDVGPV
-346 TIPAGAITAFDTT
+346 TIPAGAVTAFDTN
-359 IANVVNITNKASV
+359 IENAVNITNKASV

-400 NEIVFVKVVI
+400 NEIVFVKVFI
-410 AKTGESGSQIENQ
+410 AKTGESGSQVENQ

-446 SAPFADCTYTE
+446 SAPFADCTYTD

-478 NAIPRVSDDTI
+478 NAIPRISDDTI
-489 TVEGLT
+489 TVETLT

>member
-1 MGFKIDDTEW
+1 MGFKINDTEW

-22 WMEEINALL
+22 WMEKINALL
-31 EANNVTD
+31 EMNNVTD
-38 ENGNIVKL
+38 ENGDIVKL
-46 SQSFASALYLQVL
+46 SQNFASALYLQVL

-134 FIVQTQI
+134 FIVQTEI
-141 VLQPGTTQ
+141 ILQPGTTQ

-182 NNVSSIPGNNA
+182 NNVSSVPGNNA

-238 GTLTLVGGIELQPRT
+238 GILTLAGGIELQPRT

-258 NGESESIAET
+258 NGESDSIAEI
-268 YARYMNAPTQN
+268 YAKYMNAPTQN
-279 APGASSTGSYTT
+279 APGASDTGSYTT
-291 VEMLVTAGAGDATV
+291 VEILVTAGSGNATV
-305 RSGTSFS
+305 PKGTSFL
-312 YDGMMFK
+312 YDGMTFK
-319 LPPGM
+319 
-324 ITSVTRK
+324 SDSEK
-331 TTASIKFYAIDVGPV
+331 TVSAGSTASVGFTAIDVGPV
-346 TIPAGAITAFDTT
+346 TIPAGAITAFDTK
-359 IANVVNITNKASV
+359 IENAVNITNKASV

-387 SGQTIPIKYDKAE
+387 SGQTIPVKYDKAE
-400 NEIVFVKVVI
+400 NEIVFVKVFI
-410 AKTGESGSQIENQ
+410 AKTGENGSQIENQ
-423 IKRDLIAASASWI
+423 IKRDLIASSASWI

-446 SAPFADCTYTE
+446 SAPFTDCTYTD

-478 NAIPRVSDDTI
+478 NTIPRVSDDTI
-489 TVEGLT
+489 TVEALT

>member
-38 ENGNIVKL
+38 ENGDIVKL

-59 AGASRLEKNDEK
+59 AGASRLERNDEK

-134 FIVQTQI
+134 FIVQTQVI
-141 VLQPGTTQ
+141 LQPGTTQ

-238 GTLTLVGGIELQPRT
+238 GTLTLAGGIELQPRT

-279 APGASSTGSYTT
+279 APGASDTGSYTT
-291 VEMLVTAGAGDATV
+291 VEILVTAGSGNATV
-305 RSGTSFS
+305 PKGTSFL
-312 YDGMMFK
+312 YDGMTFK
-319 LPPGM
+319 SDSEKIVSAG
-324 ITSVTRK
+324 S
-331 TTASIKFYAIDVGPV
+331 TASVSFTAVDVGPV
-346 TIPAGAITAFDTT
+346 TIPAGAVTAFDTN
-359 IANVVNITNKASV
+359 IENAVNITNRASV

-378 AYSQNYISG
+378 ACSQNYISG

-400 NEIVFVKVVI
+400 NEIVFVKVFI

-423 IKRDLIAASASWI
+423 IKRDLIASSASWI

-478 NAIPRVSDDTI
+478 NTIPRVSDDTI
-489 TVEGLT
+489 TVEILT

>member
-46 SQSFASALYLQVL
+46 SQSFASALYLQIL

-134 FIVQTQI
+134 FVVQTQI
-141 VLQPGTTQ
+141 ILQPGTTQ

-169 AFETQIPNLAGVV
+169 AFETQIPNLASVA

-219 LEELTGVNHARV
+219 LEELTGVNHACV

-238 GTLTLVGGIELQPRT
+238 GTLTLAGGIELQPRT

-279 APGASSTGSYTT
+279 APGANNTGSYTT
-291 VEMLVTAGAGDATV
+291 VEVLVTAGSGNATV
-305 RSGTSFS
+305 PKGTSFL
-312 YDGMMFK
+312 YDGMTFK
-319 LPPGM
+319 
-324 ITSVTRK
+324 SDAEK
-331 TTASIKFYAIDVGPV
+331 TVSAGSTASVGFTAIDVGPV
-346 TIPAGAITAFDTT
+346 TIPAGAVTAFDTS
-359 IANVVNITNKASV
+359 IENAVNITNRASV

-387 SGQTIPIKYDKAE
+387 SGQTIPVKYDKAE
-400 NEIVFVKVVI
+400 NEVVFVKVFI

-467 ETWVNLIETSV
+467 ENWVNLIEPSV

-489 TVEGLT
+489 TVETLT

>member
-1 MGFKIDDTEW
+1 MGFKINDTEW

-38 ENGNIVKL
+38 ENGDIVKL
-46 SQSFASALYLQVL
+46 SQNFASALYLQVL

-112 TADAENV
+112 TADTENV

-134 FIVQTQI
+134 FIVQTEI
-141 VLQPGTTQ
+141 ILQPGTTQ

-182 NNVSSIPGNNA
+182 NNVSSVPGNNA

-219 LEELTGVNHARV
+219 LENITGVNHARV

-238 GTLTLVGGIELQPRT
+238 GILTLAGGIELQPRT

-258 NGESESIAET
+258 NGESDSIAET
-268 YARYMNAPTQN
+268 YAKYMNAPTQN
-279 APGASSTGSYTT
+279 APGASDTGSYTT
-291 VEMLVTAGAGDATV
+291 VEILVTAGSGNATV
-305 RSGTSFS
+305 PKGTSFL
-312 YDGMMFK
+312 YDGMTFK
-319 LPPGM
+319 SDSEKIVSAG
-324 ITSVTRK
+324 S
-331 TTASIKFYAIDVGPV
+331 TASVSFTAVDVGPV
-346 TIPAGAITAFDTT
+346 TIPAGAVTAFDTN
-359 IANVVNITNKASV
+359 IENAVNITNKASV

-400 NEIVFVKVVI
+400 NEIVFVKVFI

-457 VAYTQVSRDG
+457 VAYTQVSKDG

-489 TVEGLT
+489 TVEILT